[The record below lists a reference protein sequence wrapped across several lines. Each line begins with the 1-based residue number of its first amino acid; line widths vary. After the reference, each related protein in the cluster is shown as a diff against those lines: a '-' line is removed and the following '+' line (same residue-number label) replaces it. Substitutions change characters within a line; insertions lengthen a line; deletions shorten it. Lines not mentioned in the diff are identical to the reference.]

1 MKIWENQEDK
11 KKYKEW
17 DFILGWITI
26 LDLDK
31 WCKNMVEVGDLR
43 IITKEYLIITLMILK
58 KTIILQ
64 FIMMYGEILSEVMI
78 GFNNNK
84 EEKNKIN

>member
-1 MKIWENQEDK
+1 
-11 KKYKEW
+11 
-17 DFILGWITI
+17 
-26 LDLDK
+26 
-31 WCKNMVEVGDLR
+31 MVEDGDLR

-58 KTIILQ
+58 KTIFLQ
-64 FIMMYGEILSEVMI
+64 IIMMYGEILSEVMI